1 MKRTIE
7 NLKNEVAGKLY
18 VSLKN
23 ESVARQFLDDA
34 ENEGYAF
41 GEIKPTKNHT
51 SDFIA
56 VLSEKQLA
64 YVGTCGRIAAG
75 CNSVTTVDYEKYK
88 SGDDDY
94 LI

>member
-7 NLKNEVAGKLY
+7 NLKIKAVGKLY

-23 ESVARQFLDDA
+23 ESVAKRFLVDA
-34 ENEGYAF
+34 EKEGYAF

-51 SDFIA
+51 SDLVA
-56 VLSEKQLA
+56 VLDEKQLA
-64 YVGTCGRIAAG
+64 YVGTCGRIAVG
-75 CNSVTTVDYEKYK
+75 CNSVTTADYEKYK
-88 SGDDDY
+88 SGADDY